1 MNGFPVTY
9 GVRHQRLRYGRS
21 WSEVSGF
28 SPKSPCK
35 KDIIHTVRL
44 RLFVLNK
51 DVVQFRNSISNI
63 WNILILFRK
72 LLYEWCA
79 IIELPSFNLVI
90 AIASYGDGIVTFA
103 RLGWFRMT
111 MINLIMRK
119 NKLAIHLSMKI

>member
-1 MNGFPVTY
+1 MGCRWPTVSK
-9 GVRHQRLRYGRS
+9 GHQSLWYRRS
-21 WSEVSGF
+21 WSEVGGF
-28 SPKSPCK
+28 LPKSPCK
-35 KDIIHTVRL
+35 KRHNSFNI
-44 RLFVLNK
+44 RLFELKK